1 MKRRGFLK
9 TLALTCGIAKSLPV
23 SPDCFAE
30 IASAN
35 LVEARFWKKNDD
47 GSVSCELCPNRC
59 WINNQARG
67 RCKAR
72 TNKDGTLYSMVYGN
86 LSTIAIDPIEK
97 KPVFH
102 VLPGSF
108 SLSISAAGCVL
119 SCRYCQNW
127 QISQAL
133 PEEVCNIQATPES
146 LVAQA
151 LQMGCKSISY
161 TYNEPTVFYEFMYDT
176 AKLAQEKG
184 LRNIMVSCGYINP
197 EPLKQLLPIMDVV
210 KVDLKGFSEAFY
222 HEIAR
227 GRLEPVKQTI
237 EILAKAGKLMDIVC
251 LIVPG
256 LNDDEAECG
265 EMFKWLKTTAGED
278 AAIFLSRFYPTFK
291 LKNVAPTPL
300 SKLEKLRKL
309 ALETGLK
316 FVYLGNVA
324 GHEGENTY
332 CPKCGKLLIERLG
345 YQIRQNLLKNGCCSY
360 CGEKIP
366 GIWV

>member
-9 TLALTCGIAKSLPV
+9 TLALSCGVARSSLIPQKGIADAGKLP
-23 SPDCFAE
+23 
-30 IASAN
+30 
-35 LVEARFWKKNDD
+35 LVEARFWKKNED
-47 GSVSCELCPNRC
+47 GSISCELCPNRC
-59 WINNQARG
+59 CISNHGRG

-72 TNKDGTLYSMVYGN
+72 TNQDGTLFSLVYGN

-102 VLPGSF
+102 VLPGSN

-127 QISQAL
+127 QISQAT
-133 PEEVCNIQATPES
+133 PEEVCNIHITPAM
-146 LVAQA
+146 LVDQA
-151 LQMGCKSISY
+151 LKMDCKSISY

-176 AKLAQEKG
+176 AKIAQQKG

-197 EPLKQLLPIMDVV
+197 EPLKQLLPLIDVI
-210 KVDLKGFSEAFY
+210 KVDLKGFSESFY
-222 HEIAR
+222 HEVAR

-237 EILAKAGKLMDIVC
+237 ANLAAAGKLMDIVC

-256 LNDDEAECG
+256 LNDQETECN
-265 EMFKWLKTTAGED
+265 EMFKWLKDTAGEN

-291 LKNVAPTPL
+291 LKNVAPTPV
-300 SKLEKLRKL
+300 SKLEKLRQMAL
-309 ALETGLK
+309 ATGLK
-316 FVYLGNVA
+316 FVYLGNVP
-324 GHEGENTY
+324 GHDGENTY

-366 GIWV
+366 GIWT